1 MSQEPTTVEKLRG
14 LPWSIAS
21 NVANTVFVQYTFFGS
36 IFVLFLSA
44 LGLSRSAMGL
54 LLSFLPFF
62 GLTALFVAPWVARFG
77 YKRTYILFFAL
88 RAVVALGLVFTPWVM
103 NQFGAETTILYVG
116 VVIALF
122 AMVRSI
128 GVTASFPWIQE
139 YVPNSVRGKF
149 TATNNI
155 FTTGV
160 GFLAVSGGSIVLA
173 QTTGLTGF
181 MWLIGVGVIF
191 GFISVGLATKI
202 PGGAP
207 MSRRPDEADGDLGED
222 DAGELAPERGS
233 QRDLMTAVR
242 DRDFVFYLA
251 GVALI
256 MFAIVPLQSFLPLF
270 MREEIGLSDSAV
282 VWLQSG
288 TLIGTLASG
297 YLWGWAADRYG
308 SIPVSLYGM
317 GMRAMLPLIWMLM
330 PREDSA
336 ISFGIAL
343 AAALIQG
350 VADMAWGIGSG
361 RLLYVR
367 IVPPEKRSD
376 YMAVYYAWIGIIG
389 GLSQL
394 GGGLVLDW
402 FHWLRGQIWVF
413 SIDPFLPLF
422 LSSLLLPLISF
433 GLLRS
438 VREDRAV
445 GIGEFAGVF
454 LRGNPFLAMSSMIR
468 FHLARDEHS
477 TVLMTERLAQA
488 KSPLTVDE
496 LLEAL
501 EDPRFN
507 VRFEAV
513 ISISR
518 MMPEPRLIQAL
529 EKLLVGSELALT
541 VAAAWALGRLGDMQA
556 APALREALDSDYRS
570 IRAHVAR
577 ALGALGDVS
586 VADELLERLQTEQ
599 DKGLQMA
606 YASALGNLHHTQAT
620 ETVLYLLRNTSNEGA
635 RMELALTL
643 ARLVGDEY
651 HFIDVLR
658 AVRNDPATGTA
669 HAVSSYKR
677 RLAGTVR
684 AGSEPLLLAD
694 RCAEAMSRGDLA
706 QGVQELARLVRR
718 RSERQFSDYGN
729 LILAECARQL
739 ETEIDLDAGEPDA
752 VNDHLEYLILALHT
766 LQVDRHM

>member
-1 MSQEPTTVEKLRG
+1 MKQELTTVEKLQG

-54 LLSFLPFF
+54 ILSFLPFF

-77 YKRTYILFFAL
+77 YKRTYLLFFGA
-88 RAVVALGLVFTPWVM
+88 RAIVALFLVFTPWVM
-103 NQFGAETTILYVG
+103 NEYGSEATILYVG

-122 AMVRSI
+122 AMVRSV

-139 YVPNSVRGKF
+139 YVPNSVRGKY

-155 FTTGV
+155 FATGV
-160 GFLAVSGGSIVLA
+160 GFIAVSVGSFVLA
-173 QTTGLTGF
+173 QTTGLNGF
-181 MWLIGVGVIF
+181 MWLIGVGVLF
-191 GFISVGLATKI
+191 GFISVGLAFKI

-207 MSRRPDEADGDLGED
+207 MS
-222 DAGELAPERGS
+222 PEETAQGGGK
-233 QRDLMTAVR
+233 RDLVTALR

-251 GVALI
+251 SVALI
-256 MFAIVPLQSFLPLF
+256 TLATVPLGSFLPLF

-288 TLIGTLASG
+288 TLIGTLVSG

-308 SIPVSLYGM
+308 SIPVSLYGL
-317 GMRAMLPLIWMLM
+317 GMRALLPLVWMLM
-330 PREDSA
+330 PREDSG
-336 ISFGIAL
+336 ISFSIAL
-343 AAALIQG
+343 SAAFIQG
-350 VADMAWGIGSG
+350 VADMGWGIGSG

-367 IVPPEKRSD
+367 IVPPEKRND

-394 GGGLVLDW
+394 SGGLILDL
-402 FHWLRGQIWVF
+402 FQWLRGEFWLF
-413 SIDPFLPLF
+413 SVDPFLPLF
-422 LSSLLLPLISF
+422 LSGLILPFISFSLLRGVSED
-433 GLLRS
+433 RS
-438 VREDRAV
+438 VSM
-445 GIGEFAGVF
+445 GEFAGVF

-468 FHLARDEHS
+468 YHLAKDEHS

-501 EDPRFN
+501 DDPRFN
-507 VRFEAV
+507 VRFEAI

-529 EKLLVGSELALT
+529 ERLLVGSELALT
-541 VAAAWALGRLGDMQA
+541 VVAAWALGRLGDPAA
-556 APALREALDSDYRS
+556 APALRSALESEYRS
-570 IRAHVAR
+570 IRAHSAR

-586 VADELLERLQTEQ
+586 VAEELLVRLREEP

-606 YASALGNLHHTQAT
+606 YASALGNLRHTPAT
-620 ETVLYLLRNTSNEGA
+620 AIVLGLLATTANEGA
-635 RMELALTL
+635 RLELALTL
-643 ARLVGDEY
+643 ARLLGDEH
-651 HFIDVLR
+651 HFIALLR
-658 AVRNDPATGTA
+658 SVRNDPATGVA
-669 HAVSSYKR
+669 QAVTGYKR
-677 RLAGTVR
+677 RLANVVR
-684 AGSEPLLLAD
+684 AGSEQMQLAD
-694 RCAEAMSRGDLA
+694 RCAEAMARGDLVR
-706 QGVQELARLVRR
+706 GARTGRAHSQAFR
-718 RSERQFSDYGN
+718 ATIQRPRQSGFGRMCPPIGN
-729 LILAECARQL
+729 
-739 ETEIDLDAGEPDA
+739 
-752 VNDHLEYLILALHT
+752 
-766 LQVDRHM
+766 